1 MHLKQRMAKIVLGEI
16 DYGKNRYRYGYLIFE
31 KENGVAVQTMNRPE
45 ARNAMSGEMNE
56 AMRNVLS
63 EVELDPAIRCV
74 VLTGAGKGF
83 CAGGDVKGMAS
94 SGDGTVGDN
103 TIDAAIHRQRV
114 HQRATAGKL
123 FKMPKPTIAAL
134 PGAAA
139 GAGLSYALACDLRVM
154 ASSAIMTTAF
164 AKVGFS
170 GDYGGS
176 YFMTQLI
183 GSAKARELYFL
194 SNRVTADEALNLGL
208 TNWVCEP
215 DDLMDKTMEIANRL
229 ANGPSVAYR
238 YMKENLNRAMNGEV
252 DDCLDLEATH
262 HIHCGQTEDHR
273 NATKAFVEKKEPV
286 FKGK

>member
-1 MHLKQRMAKIVLGEI
+1 MGRNIMSKIDTGTQEL
-16 DYGKNRYRYGYLIFE
+16 LAS
-31 KENGVAVQTMNRPE
+31 KENGVGILTMNRPE
-45 ARNAMSGEMNE
+45 ARNAMSGEMNAAMQEMLAQFE
-56 AMRNVLS
+56 ADT
-63 EVELDPAIRCV
+63 EIRCV

-83 CAGGDVKGMAS
+83 CAGGDVKGMAA
-94 SGDGTVGDN
+94 SGDGTVGTN
-103 TIDAAIHRQRV
+103 TIDSAIHRQRV
-114 HQRATAGKL
+114 HQRATSGKL
-123 FKMPKPTIAAL
+123 FKMPKPTLASL

-139 GAGLSYALACDLRVM
+139 GAGLSYALACDLRIM
-154 ASSAIMTTAF
+154 ASNAILTTAF
-164 AKVGFS
+164 ARVGFS

-183 GSAKARELYFL
+183 GSAKARELYYL
-194 SNRVTADEALNLGL
+194 SERVSAEEALNLGL
-208 TNWVCEP
+208 TNWICEP
-215 DDLMDKTMEIANRL
+215 EELEEKTMEIALRL

-238 YMKENLNRAMNGEV
+238 YMKENLNRAMSGEV

>member
-1 MHLKQRMAKIVLGEI
+1 MGRNIMSKIDTGTKEL
-16 DYGKNRYRYGYLIFE
+16 LAS
-31 KENGVAVQTMNRPE
+31 KENGVGIITMNRPE
-45 ARNAMSGEMNE
+45 ARNAMSGEMNAAMQEMLAQFE
-56 AMRNVLS
+56 ADT
-63 EVELDPAIRCV
+63 EIRCV

-83 CAGGDVKGMAS
+83 CAGGDVKGMAA
-94 SGDGTVGDN
+94 SGDGTVGTN
-103 TIDAAIHRQRV
+103 TIDSAIHRQRV
-114 HQRATAGKL
+114 HQRATSGKL
-123 FKMPKPTIAAL
+123 FKMPKPTLASL

-139 GAGLSYALACDLRVM
+139 GAGLSYALACDLRIM
-154 ASSAIMTTAF
+154 ASNAILTTAF
-164 AKVGFS
+164 ARVGFS

-183 GSAKARELYFL
+183 GSAKARELYYL
-194 SNRVTADEALNLGL
+194 SERVSAEEALNLGL
-208 TNWVCEP
+208 TNWICEP
-215 DDLMDKTMEIANRL
+215 EELEEKTMEIALRL

-238 YMKENLNRAMNGEV
+238 YMKENLNRAMSGEV